1 MTLEVTRKTIGDTLT
16 LLEKYEWQI
25 PKFQREFI
33 WNRSQVVE
41 LLKSIFS
48 GRPIGLITLWSQ
60 PQGRPYTAHEPI
72 RLKNVPF
79 GADKPDPAV
88 IKLVLDGKQRLT
100 TLAIAFGKL
109 RPPDARYQFA
119 EDWFINLDAEPDS
132 DDVIHFEKPS
142 DVARKKLTTEGVC
155 LAEALIPLHHYKKLN
170 QYNQN
175 INNQAFYPEGKFPS
189 EDIREKR
196 SARLGFLSDMVKTYQ
211 IPIAELPETVTLQE
225 VCEIFNV
232 LNTTGTKV
240 STFDLIHNLVYSDTS
255 GTFNLRD
262 CFKKIQEEQTSLQ
275 HLCDPN
281 RQDYFAQIVTG
292 CYLSR
297 IQDERV
303 RRERSVS
310 TDSINSIKGGDL
322 IDTPTSFYQEII
334 ADIERLDA
342 YTADFFSDILGG
354 EFKLKELPY
363 PVSVILYLSLRWK
376 RDKVLGEDEKYS
388 IDQLNRIYKAFF
400 WRNIL
405 TTRYDQ
411 GFLTLFSTD
420 LKKLGEILIQNKNSQ
435 NWVNDTNSALN
446 GLFTLEHAMLTEDD
460 LGVIVKNGDIRGAIK
475 QSLALLLLSKVKN
488 DVITKKPLNRLSE
501 DKKAKVELHHIFPA
515 QWCND
520 NWQHHPILR
529 DNEEIAN
536 SIVNFIPMTAESN
549 KKWLTNS
556 PATAIATFGL
566 NTQANKDIFNQAFIP
581 NNLFDVLNESNPN
594 PDGFFDLRA
603 KEMSKYLYDLQ
614 FVR

>member
-1 MTLEVTRKTIGDTLT
+1 MTLEVTRKSIGDTLS

-25 PKFQREFI
+25 PKFQRDFI
-33 WNRSQVVE
+33 WNRSQVFE
-41 LLKSIFS
+41 LLKSIFA
-48 GRPIGLITLWSQ
+48 GRPIGLITLWAQ
-60 PQGRPYTAHEPI
+60 PQGQPYTAHEPI
-72 RLKNVPF
+72 KLRNVPF
-79 GADKPDPAV
+79 GTDKPDPAV

-109 RPPDARYQFA
+109 RPPDARFQFS

-132 DDVIHFEKPS
+132 DNVIKYEKPS
-142 DVARKKLTTEGVC
+142 DVIRKKLTTEGVC

-175 INNQAFYPEGKFPS
+175 INNSAFYPEGKFPS
-189 EDIREKR
+189 DEIRAKR
-196 SARLGFLSDMVKTYQ
+196 SIRLGTLSDMIKTYQ
-211 IPIAELPETVTLQE
+211 IPIAELPESVTLQE

-240 STFDLIHNLVYSDTS
+240 STFDLIHNLIYSDTFGS
-255 GTFNLRD
+255 FNLRD
-262 CFKKIQEEQTSLQ
+262 CFKKIREEQTSLQ

-297 IQDERV
+297 PQEERI

-310 TDSINSIKGGDL
+310 TEFINSIKGGDL
-322 IDTPTSFYQEII
+322 IDTPTTFYQEIVGDLEKI
-334 ADIERLDA
+334 DG
-342 YTADFFSDILGG
+342 YTADFFNDILGG

-376 RDKVLGEDEKYS
+376 RDKILNDHEKYS
-388 IDQLNRIYKAFF
+388 IEQLHRVYKAFF
-400 WRNIL
+400 WRNVF

-411 GFLTLFSTD
+411 GFLTLFATD
-420 LKKLGEILIQNKNSQ
+420 LKKLSDMLIQNKDSQ
-435 NWVNDTNSALN
+435 NWVDECNSALN
-446 GLFTLEHAMLTEDD
+446 NIFTYENIALTEEEIR
-460 LGVIVKNGDIRGAIK
+460 LIVTNGDIRGAIR
-475 QSLALLLLSKVKN
+475 QALTLILLSKVKN
-488 DVITKKPLNRLSE
+488 DVISKKPLNRLND
-501 DKKAKVELHHIFPA
+501 DKKTKVELHHIFPA

-520 NWQHHPILR
+520 NWKHHPILR
-529 DNEEIAN
+529 DNQEIVN

-549 KKWLTNS
+549 KKWLTYS

-566 NTQANKDIFNQAFIP
+566 NSEANKTIFNQAFIS
-581 NNLFDVLNESNPN
+581 NDLFEILNKTN
-594 PDGFFDLRA
+594 PDPDEFFDLRA
-603 KEMSKYLYDLQ
+603 KEISKYIYNLQ
-614 FVR
+614 FIQ